1 MALAILSAL
10 DEELRAI
17 LPLVESVQLEHVAGR
32 QFHCGR
38 LAGRDVVL
46 VLSGIGKVAAAATA
60 ALLMDRFAC
69 TRLLFTGVAGGL
81 GRDVQVGDVVV
92 GRAFLQHDLDA
103 SPLFPRWEVPLKGVS
118 QFAADPML
126 SAALC
131 RAAEEVLSVPP
142 AGLVGLVGG
151 HRPPRRHEGL
161 IVSGDQFIASVAQCE
176 VLKQALPDAL
186 AVEMEGAALAQ
197 VCADFGRPLAV
208 LRTISDRADDQ
219 AHVDFPRF
227 IQDVASVYAR
237 DIVVRALASGL

>member
-17 LPLVESVQLEHVAGR
+17 LPLVENARVEPVAGR
-32 QFHCGR
+32 QFHRGR

-46 VLSGIGKVAAAATA
+46 VLSGIGKVAAATTSAV
-60 ALLMDRFAC
+60 LMDRFAC
-69 TRLLFTGVAGGL
+69 TRLVFTGVAGGL
-81 GRDVQVGDVVV
+81 GADVHMGDVVV
-92 GRAFLQHDLDA
+92 VRSCLQHDLDA

-118 QFAADPML
+118 RFLADDGL
-126 SAALC
+126 SSVL
-131 RAAEEVLSVPP
+131 RRSVDEVLTVPP
-142 AGLVGLVGG
+142 AGLVSLVG
-151 HRPPRRHEGL
+151 HRRPPRRHEGL
-161 IVSGDQFIASVAQCE
+161 IVSGDQFIGSTSQCE
-176 VLKQALPDAL
+176 ALKQALPDAL

-237 DIVVRALASGL
+237 DILVQALAQGL